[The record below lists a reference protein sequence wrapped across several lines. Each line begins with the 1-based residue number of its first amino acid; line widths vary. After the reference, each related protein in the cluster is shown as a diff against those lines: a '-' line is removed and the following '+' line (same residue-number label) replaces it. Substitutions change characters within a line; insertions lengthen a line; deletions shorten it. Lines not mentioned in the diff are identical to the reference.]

1 MAVTGV
7 SGNSLFYRVVVS
19 QSYPTKLVKFAS
31 VPLELQQLPRAGFGV
46 DNNRLRYG
54 YLLQS
59 RNGGADEGEDLINAA
74 LRELREE
81 TGVTSA
87 EFLAETPYWLT
98 YDFPLKVKQK
108 LNRRWGTNY
117 KGYILISLLLM
128 GNRFLFKFTGKEEEI
143 NLLGDGSE
151 KPEFNEWRKEGEI
164 LFECSVYLLYS
175 LHGWLPWKLLPYDKW
190 LLSDFNG
197 VDVFNQKQ
205 QSD

>member
-151 KPEFNEWRKEGEI
+151 KPEFNEWRLWI
-164 LFECSVYLLYS
+164 SRS
-175 LHGWLPWKLLPYDKW
+175 
-190 LLSDFNG
+190 
-197 VDVFNQKQ
+197 
-205 QSD
+205 QSMNKF